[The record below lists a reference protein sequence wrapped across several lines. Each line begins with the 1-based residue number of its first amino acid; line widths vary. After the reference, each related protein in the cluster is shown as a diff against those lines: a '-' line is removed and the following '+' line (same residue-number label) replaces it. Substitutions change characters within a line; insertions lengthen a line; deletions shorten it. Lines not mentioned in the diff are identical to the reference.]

1 MGSPDAAKRNP
12 GYFSPL
18 SVLSRISLRFIRA
31 TPFPKTLFNAP
42 LIMAKLTNWCSLTN
56 IDIYQ

>member
-31 TPFPKTLFNAP
+31 TPFPKTPVQRPANHGQAHELVF
-42 LIMAKLTNWCSLTN
+42 T
-56 IDIYQ
+56 DEY